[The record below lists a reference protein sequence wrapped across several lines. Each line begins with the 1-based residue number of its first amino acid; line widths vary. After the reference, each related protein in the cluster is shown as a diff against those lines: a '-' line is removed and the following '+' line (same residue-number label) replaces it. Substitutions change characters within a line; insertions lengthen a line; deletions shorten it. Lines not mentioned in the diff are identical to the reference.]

1 MKRMKS
7 FDQIGGALYL
17 VATPIGNLEELTP
30 RALSVL
36 NEVDVIAAE
45 DTRNTIKLL
54 NHFQIKTKLITHH
67 QYNEK
72 QSSKGIIEL
81 LQQGKKVAIVSDAG
95 YPLISDPGSLL
106 VQEVI
111 ESNFPVIPISGANAM
126 LNALVCSGL
135 ASDHFMFYGFLSSH
149 ENERKSELLKLEP
162 FPYTMAFYEA
172 PHRIKKMLNTVLEV
186 FGDRNMVLARELT
199 KRHEE
204 FIYGTVSEIIEIVDE
219 LKGEMVVLIEGKN
232 EEIVVDES
240 QLIKEVNELVEE
252 GIKMKEAAK
261 KIAEKYGV
269 SKNELYRKCHK
280 Q

>member
-1 MKRMKS
+1 MKS

-17 VATPIGNLEELTP
+17 VATPIGNLGELTP
-30 RALSVL
+30 RAITTL

-54 NHFQIKTKLITHH
+54 NHFQINTKLITHH

-81 LQQGKKVAIVSDAG
+81 LSQGKKVAIVSDAG

-111 ESNFPVIPISGANAM
+111 EAGFPIIPISGANAM
-126 LNALVCSGL
+126 LAALVSSGL
-135 ASDHFMFYGFLSSH
+135 NTEHFMFYGFLSSH

-162 FPYTMAFYEA
+162 FPYTIVFYEA
-172 PHRIKKMLNTVLEV
+172 PHRIKKMLTSMLEV
-186 FGDRNMVLARELT
+186 LGNRNIVLSRELT

-204 FIYGTVSEIIEIVDE
+204 FIYGTIEEIIEIVDE
-219 LKGEMVVLIEGKN
+219 LKGEMVIVVEGKKEELVIDDKILIN
-232 EEIVVDES
+232 EVES
-240 QLIKEVNELVEE
+240 LVEQGTRLKDATKEVAL
-252 GIKMKEAAK
+252 
-261 KIAEKYGV
+261 KYNV
-269 SKNELYRKCHK
+269 SKNELYRKCLK
-280 Q
+280 NQ

>member
-1 MKRMKS
+1 MKS

-30 RALSVL
+30 RALNIL
-36 NEVDVIAAE
+36 NEVDIIAAE

-111 ESNFPVIPISGANAM
+111 EEGYPVIPISGANAM

-135 ASDHFMFYGFLSSH
+135 SSDHFMFYGFLNSH
-149 ENERKSELLKLEP
+149 ENERKSELLKLES
-162 FPYTMAFYEA
+162 FPYTMVFYEA
-172 PHRIKKMLNTVLEV
+172 PHRIKKMLISVLEV
-186 FGDRNMVLARELT
+186 LGNRKMVLARELT

-204 FIYGTVSEIIEIVDE
+204 FIYGTVAEMIEMVDE
-219 LKGEMVVLIEGKN
+219 LKGEMVVLIEGKT
-232 EEIVVDES
+232 EEIVIDEN
-240 QLIKEVNELVEE
+240 LLLEEVN
-252 GIKMKEAAK
+252 K
-261 KIAEKYGV
+261 KIAEGLKTKEAVKQVALQYGV
-269 SKNELYRKCHK
+269 SKNDLYRKCHK
-280 Q
+280 N